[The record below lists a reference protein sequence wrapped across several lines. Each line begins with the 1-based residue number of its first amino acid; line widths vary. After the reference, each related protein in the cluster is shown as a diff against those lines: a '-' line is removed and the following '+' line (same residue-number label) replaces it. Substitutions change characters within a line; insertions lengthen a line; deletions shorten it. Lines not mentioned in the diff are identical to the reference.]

1 MILYAYYNA
10 NLIDMAKGMWGLLMG
25 VIDDCTFVA
34 LADSLDDAHHI
45 LKDMME

>member
-10 NLIDMAKGMWGLLMG
+10 DLVEIAKSKWELSTGF
-25 VIDDCTFVA
+25 VDDCAFVA
-34 LADSLDDAHHI
+34 VADSLDNAHHI